1 MIQVEFNSLAVD
13 TRGLPVVLLRPK
25 DPQDDPVNVLP
36 IWIGMQEASAIV
48 VAAQGAVTARPMA
61 YDLMVRLLD
70 ALQGSV
76 VQVAVTRLEEG
87 TFYAEITLDT
97 PFGRHVIDARPSD
110 SVALALRVEAPI
122 FVAEAVLREAGIPA
136 ELITEQDEESQIEEF
151 NEFLDSVDPDDFRG

>member
-25 DPQDDPVNVLP
+25 DPHDDPVHVLP

-97 PFGRHVIDARPSD
+97 PFGRQVIDARPSD